1 MNPYEEQLQN
11 HGVYMLHRLPD
22 FPDIYVPTK
31 KELETP
37 WYRRFENK
45 RKKKKK

>member
-11 HGVYMLHRLPD
+11 QGVYILHRLPD
-22 FPDIYVPTK
+22 IPKVYVPTT

-45 RKKKKK
+45 RKKKK

>member
-1 MNPYEEQLQN
+1 MIHKEHLQN
-11 HGVYMLHRLPD
+11 QGVYILHRLPELSD
-22 FPDIYVPTK
+22 VYVPTK

-45 RKKKKK
+45 RKKK

>member
-11 HGVYMLHRLPD
+11 QGVYTLHKLPD
-22 FPDIYVPTK
+22 IPDVYVPTQ

-45 RKKKKK
+45 RKKKK